1 MRLKS
6 GGIHL
11 GYHTHYVVDGGKRRI
26 ILAVLVVPG
35 EVMDNQPMLDLL
47 WHVYF
52 RWRVRPKQVTGDTKY
67 ATIENIKGIEEA
79 HIRAYVPLPDWE
91 HMTPYYGSSQFT
103 YDAEH
108 DRYLCP
114 QGQFLLPSRI
124 EYQAQKVEYSAG
136 AAICNACPCKAQCT
150 SSKRGRQLHRSF
162 YADYLERVK
171 GYHQTSAYQKAI
183 DKRKVWVEPLFAEA
197 KEWHGMRRFRLR
209 RLWRVNCEA
218 LVTASGQNLKRLLQK
233 RGWGRR
239 PFPTEAVM
247 AVPPP
252 NWEADEAPRHQMRK
266 SSRTSIAAASLISW
280 GAIGAFFEPRK
291 SIFSL
296 VMIVYSSFSY
306 FDLYVIFT
314 SITCFAY
321 ISLFR
326 RVSLSRQALV
336 LL

>member
-1 MRLKS
+1 
-6 GGIHL
+6 
-11 GYHTHYVVDGGKRRI
+11 
-26 ILAVLVVPG
+26 
-35 EVMDNQPMLDLL
+35 MDNQPMLDLL

-52 RWRVRPKQVTGDTKY
+52 RWRVRPTQVTGDTKY
-67 ATIENIKGIEEA
+67 GTIENIKAIEDA

-114 QGQFLLPSRI
+114 QGQPLLPSRI
-124 EYQAQKVEYSAG
+124 EYKEQKVEYSAG

-183 DKRKVWVEPLFAEA
+183 NKRKVWVEPLFAEG
-197 KEWHGMRRFRLR
+197 KDWHGMRRFRLR

-218 LVTASGQNLKRLLQK
+218 QIIAAGQNLKRLLQK

-239 PFPTEAVM
+239 PFPAEAV
-247 AVPPP
+247 ALPKR
-252 NWEADEAPRHQMRK
+252 EEDQSARDETLK
-266 SSRTSIAAASLISW
+266 SLRIRVSVASLVSVNTATTWFDAQTSLFSYVIVVCISIPPFPLSAW
-280 GAIGAFFEPRK
+280 FC
-291 SIFSL
+291 SFSL
-296 VMIVYSSFSY
+296 
-306 FDLYVIFT
+306 T
-314 SITCFAY
+314 
-321 ISLFR
+321 
-326 RVSLSRQALV
+326 SLSLRQSGGTAKRPGSPSS
-336 LL
+336 